1 MQRCNYFLTQC
12 IRSQVRSFNN
22 GSGYLSSFEHK
33 LPATNKQQPTTTNNN
48 NNNASQGSSLPFVC
62 VEGERKYRA
71 RTNTV

>member
-48 NNNASQGSSLPFVC
+48 NNNAS
-62 VEGERKYRA
+62 
-71 RTNTV
+71 